1 VSLLEIIQNV
11 VSPGQNLAL
20 STLVRLIGGNTEYK
34 GKRKGKQLQN
44 EILTTLYEH
53 QDEFILAGKGGKL
66 TVGVKTS
73 KIKIIG
79 QIDLSKK
86 GK

>member
-53 QDEFILAGKGGKL
+53 QD
-66 TVGVKTS
+66 
-73 KIKIIG
+73 
-79 QIDLSKK
+79 
-86 GK
+86 